1 MPTEVNDATI
11 RRHLSAA
18 RVQVLDIVGTRPG
31 VNRDEL
37 HQAWDASRPAAR
49 VRTGWTARTVDRL
62 LWEVRNL
69 EWVAGPD
76 KSLALTPLGEHAREL
91 ASSGS

>member
-1 MPTEVNDATI
+1 MNDATI

-18 RVQVLDIVGTRPG
+18 RVQILDIVGTRPG
-31 VNRDEL
+31 ASRDEL

-49 VRTGWTARTVDRL
+49 VRAGWAARSVDQL

-69 EWVAGPD
+69 GWVMGAD
-76 KSLALTPLGEHAREL
+76 RSLALTPLGEHAREL